1 MILSMKKMTYLF
13 KFKIIYDSNRGCNG
27 PLRNWTKIKEKNF
40 NFRHEFEKKDC

>member
-1 MILSMKKMTYLF
+1 MHIMNWEM
-13 KFKIIYDSNRGCNG
+13 CNG

>member
-1 MILSMKKMTYLF
+1 MKANLILICL
-13 KFKIIYDSNRGCNG
+13 CNG